1 MNTFATLIGGVGKHV
16 HSSAGM
22 RSRAL
27 WLARS
32 KEPRGGVGELATS
45 IAFTFMACSPAR
57 ENFSLARPSDPL
69 NKLKMN
75 HGRTSG
81 PVQVCRSSHGRS
93 PCAVQR
99 RVCVIN
105 FN

>member
-32 KEPRGGVGELATS
+32 KEPRGG
-45 IAFTFMACSPAR
+45 
-57 ENFSLARPSDPL
+57 
-69 NKLKMN
+69 
-75 HGRTSG
+75 GRAG
-81 PVQVCRSSHGRS
+81 HKHRIYFYGLFASS
-93 PCAVQR
+93 
-99 RVCVIN
+99 
-105 FN
+105 

>member
-32 KEPRGGVGELATS
+32 KEPRGGGESWPQASHLLLWLVRQLVKAS
-45 IAFTFMACSPAR
+45 RSHA
-57 ENFSLARPSDPL
+57 
-69 NKLKMN
+69 
-75 HGRTSG
+75 
-81 PVQVCRSSHGRS
+81 QVTH
-93 PCAVQR
+93 
-99 RVCVIN
+99 
-105 FN
+105 

>member
-22 RSRAL
+22 RSRAV
-27 WLARS
+27 WPAR
-32 KEPRGGVGELATS
+32 GATWVGLATS

-75 HGRTSG
+75 HGRTPG
-81 PVQVCRSSHGRS
+81 PV
-93 PCAVQR
+93 
-99 RVCVIN
+99 RVADPAIVAALVRYN
-105 FN
+105 VAYV